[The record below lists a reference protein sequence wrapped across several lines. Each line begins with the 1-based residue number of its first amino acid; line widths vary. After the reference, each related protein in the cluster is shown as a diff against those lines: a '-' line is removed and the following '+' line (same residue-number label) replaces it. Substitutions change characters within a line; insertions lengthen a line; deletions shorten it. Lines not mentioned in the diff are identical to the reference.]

1 MDLKRLKEII
11 IGTPLATKEYGEQQL
26 NKIRALAALSPDAL
40 SSIAYANQEIF
51 LALVAAGS
59 IGLSMSFTLGLA
71 ITTILAMLTLSY
83 YQTIHGYPSGGG
95 SWIVA
100 RENLGEHA
108 GLIAAAALLL
118 DYLLVAAVSLTAGVE
133 AIASAFPALWPH
145 RVAISLLILIV
156 LVIINLRGTREAG
169 TVMSIP
175 VYFFLLTYIPMLAF
189 GAVRAILEGPG
200 DLMMVA
206 PAAVQPLTLVLLLHA
221 FSSGCTALTGVEAIS
236 NAVPAFEKPK
246 SENAGKTLIVMSAL
260 VGVLFLG
267 SIGLTQY
274 LAVTPSQN
282 ETILSALAHRIL
294 GEGPLYVLIQVSTLL
309 ILAVAANTS
318 FTDFPRVTALLAQ
331 DSYVARQLSNLGDR
345 LVFANGML
353 LLSLATA
360 ILIIVFNGYSHALV
374 PLFAVGAFLAFTL
387 SQAGMV
393 VHWWRIHGRHW
404 QIKSLIN
411 GLGAFTTL
419 SALLIIAA
427 SKFYDG
433 AWITFILIPAGVYT
447 FLRIHQYYK
456 NFDTQMSPGSIEHY
470 LKLGRSLERAAIPV
484 SHINQGTVN
493 AVALAS
499 RVAKDVMGIHVE
511 LTEGGSETLVEEWK
525 LLWPNIPLYIVA
537 SPYRSVTEP
546 LVKFLEESDMMNS
559 WEPTSVVLST
569 FVTNKWWQA
578 ALHNQTNWWIR
589 QTIINT
595 NRSSGIERTII
606 EVPYLLK
613 ENID

>member
-1 MDLKRLKEII
+1 MDLKRLKDII
-11 IGTPLATKEYGEQQL
+11 IGTPLPTKEYGEQQL
-26 NKIRALAALSPDAL
+26 NKVRALAALSPDAL

-51 LALVAAGS
+51 LGLVAAGA

-71 ITTILAMLTLSY
+71 ITAILAMLTLSY

-100 RENLGEHA
+100 RENLGERA
-108 GLIAAAALLL
+108 GLIAAAALLI

-145 RVAISLLILIV
+145 RVAISLLILIG

-175 VYFFLLTYIPMLAF
+175 VYLFLFTYIPMLAF
-189 GAVRAILEGPG
+189 GVVRAILEGPG
-200 DLMMVA
+200 DLTVVA
-206 PAAVQPLTLVLLLHA
+206 PTALQPLTLVLLLHA

-260 VGVLFLG
+260 VAVLFIG

-274 LAVTPSQN
+274 LAVIPSQN

-331 DSYVARQLSNLGDR
+331 DSYIARQLSNLGDR

-353 LLSLATA
+353 LLSSATA
-360 ILIIVFNGYSHALV
+360 VLIIVFNGYSHALV

-393 VHWWRIHGRHW
+393 MHWWRIHGSHW

-411 GLGAFTTL
+411 GLGSFTTL
-419 SALLIIAA
+419 SALVIIGA

-433 AWITFILIPAGVYT
+433 AWVTFILIPLGVYV
-447 FLRIHQYYK
+447 FLQIRQYYR
-456 NFDTQMSPGSIEHY
+456 NFDSQMSPGSIEHY
-470 LKLGRSLERAAIPV
+470 HKLGRSLERAVIPV
-484 SHINQGTVN
+484 SHINQGTVD

-499 RVAKDVMGIHVE
+499 RVAKAVMGIHVE
-511 LTEGGSETLVEEWK
+511 LTEGSSKALVEEWK
-525 LLWPNIPLYIVA
+525 RLWPDIPLYIVP

-559 WEPTSVVLST
+559 WEPTSVVLTT
-569 FVTNKWWQA
+569 FVTNRWWQA
-578 ALHNQTNWWIR
+578 ALHNQTTWWIR
-589 QTIINT
+589 QAIINA
-595 NRSSGIERTII
+595 NRSSGVERTII

-613 ENID
+613 S

>member
-1 MDLKRLKEII
+1 MDLKRLKDII
-11 IGTPLATKEYGEQQL
+11 IGTPLPTKEYGEQQL
-26 NKIRALAALSPDAL
+26 NKVRALAALSPDAL

-51 LALVAAGS
+51 LGLVAAGA

-71 ITTILAMLTLSY
+71 ITAILAMLTLSY

-100 RENLGEHA
+100 RENLGERA
-108 GLIAAAALLL
+108 GLVAAVALLI

-145 RVAISLLILIV
+145 RVAIALLILIV

-169 TVMSIP
+169 TIMSIP
-175 VYFFLLTYIPMLAF
+175 VYLFLFTYIPMLAF

-200 DLMMVA
+200 NLTVVA
-206 PAAVQPLTLVLLLHA
+206 PTALQPLTLVLLLHA

-246 SENAGKTLIVMSAL
+246 SQNAGKTLIVMSVL
-260 VGVLFLG
+260 VGVLFIG

-274 LAVTPSQN
+274 LAVIPSQN

-294 GEGPLYVLIQVSTLL
+294 GDGPLYLLIQVSTLL

-331 DSYVARQLSNLGDR
+331 DSYIARQLSNLGDR

-353 LLSLATA
+353 LLSSATA
-360 ILIIVFNGYSHALV
+360 VLIIVFNGYSHALV

-393 VHWWRIHGRHW
+393 VHWWRLHGSHW
-404 QIKSLIN
+404 QIKSMIN
-411 GLGAFTTL
+411 GLGSFTTL
-419 SALLIIAA
+419 SALVIIGA

-433 AWITFILIPAGVYT
+433 AWVTFILIPLGVYV
-447 FLRIHQYYK
+447 FMQIRKYYG

-470 LKLGRSLERAAIPV
+470 RKLGRSLERAAIPV
-484 SHINQGTVN
+484 SHINQGTVD

-499 RVAKDVMGIHVE
+499 RVANAVMGIHVE
-511 LTEGGSETLVEEWK
+511 LTEGSSKALVEEWK
-525 LLWPNIPLYIVA
+525 LLWPDIPLYVVP
-537 SPYRSVTEP
+537 SPFRSVTEP

-559 WEPTSVVLST
+559 WEPTSVVLTT
-569 FVTNKWWQA
+569 FVTNRWWQA
-578 ALHNQTNWWIR
+578 ALHNQTTWWIR
-589 QTIINT
+589 QAIINA
-595 NRSSGIERTII
+595 NRSSGVERTII

-613 ENID
+613 S